1 MAQKLNSD
9 MEYAISLSTVESVLI
24 FEEYFKLASLCND
37 IYEQLTAGISA
48 DSEIQ
53 KVFNF
58 SIAKMYKRDGKFR
71 SEVEVFPGAKSLI
84 SSIELN

>member
-1 MAQKLNSD
+1 MAEKLNSN

-24 FEEYFKLASLCND
+24 FEEYLKLASLCNE
-37 IYEQLTAGISA
+37 IHGQLTAGISA

-53 KVFNF
+53 AVFNY
-58 SIAKMYKRDGKFR
+58 SIAKMYKKDGKFR
-71 SEVEVFPGAKSLI
+71 SEVEVFPGAKLLI